1 MGLINQD
8 SFTFK
13 SGATAQGSYLKV
25 SGPAFMVQDSAS
37 PTGYFATTTLET
49 YYDKQARTEG
59 KAPMQIEDLQLPVD
73 PAGVYAVIF
82 GGLKQK
88 FTNCTDVLDLDPDTT
103 TKTEDKANATP
114 DTAPAADTPAA
125 ASTSAE
131 AQPTSSTT
139 DNPPAP
145 AATSTE
151 AQSTPSTTDTTTP
164 AATA

>member
-103 TKTEDKANATP
+103 ETASPTQNTPPASKAATDAQPTPSATDSATP
-114 DTAPAADTPAA
+114 APTNTSDTAPAANT
-125 ASTSAE
+125 E
-131 AQPTSSTT
+131 AQPTSS
-139 DNPPAP
+139 
-145 AATSTE
+145 S
-151 AQSTPSTTDTTTP
+151 TDTTTP